1 MIQAKLYQ
9 RDFVE
14 WCEDTINK
22 LKAQQFS
29 EIDIE
34 SLTEEIEGLAGR
46 DRRELKN
53 RLRILLTHLL
63 KRIYVT
69 SPDDYRGWEST
80 IREQRRQLQ
89 YLLEQSPSL
98 RNYLVE
104 MFPKSWEDALYD
116 NHEDY
121 PRVEFPKE
129 WTFSLDV
136 NTLLGEKLW

>member
-14 WCEDTINK
+14 WCEDTITK

-63 KRIYVT
+63 KRIYIT

-89 YLLEQSPSL
+89 YLLEPSPSL

-104 MFPKSWEDALYD
+104 MFPKTWEDALYD

-121 PRVEFPKE
+121 PQVEFPKE